1 MKIIKKKGK
10 WCLEKLLVPMWVL
23 TPVSLL
29 SLVTRPPLSNI
40 TATPPICIYPTPINS
55 ESLDSGGPIVLNNKN
70 FEENFC

>member
-1 MKIIKKKGK
+1 MVFRKTARADVGPHSR
-10 WCLEKLLVPMWVL
+10 ESVEPGN
-23 TPVSLL
+23 S
-29 SLVTRPPLSNI
+29 SASSNI